1 MHFFIAKLKQFL
13 LFIGDIA
20 VLYLSLW
27 LTLNIRYQF
36 YIPESLWY
44 QHLIAFSIIY
54 LFWLIIFYISGLYDL
69 NLARNDQFFY
79 ATLFRVLLIAASLS
93 TIFFYFIPYFTITP
107 KTNLF
112 LNLVIFTFIFVI
124 WRHAFNYFIKASALA
139 NNVLIIG
146 KTKETAEL
154 IKYLTENPQLGY
166 FPKKNLDYHEIQLI
180 FDLIETIVKDN
191 IQIIVTAVDPHK
203 DRTLVKNLY
212 QCLPLKVALNDL
224 PTFYEKITGKIPIS
238 AIEEIWF
245 LENLMN
251 DNKGLYE
258 SLKRTLDILGAIFL
272 GLLSLPLY
280 PFIALAIKI
289 SDGSPVFYRQTRVG
303 QNGKIFILIK
313 FRTMVQNAEKDGAQ
327 WTIEND
333 LRITKIG
340 NFFRK
345 TRIDELPQL
354 WNILKGDMSFIGP
367 RPERPEIAFGKNL
380 PDHIPFYQIRH
391 LIKPGL
397 SGWAQINY
405 HYGSSVEDAFEKL
418 QYDLYYLKNL
428 SFSLDLA
435 IFLKTIKIVLSS
447 EGR

>member
-1 MHFFIAKLKQFL
+1 M
-13 LFIGDIA
+13 
-20 VLYLSLW
+20 VLYFSLW

-36 YIPESLWY
+36 YIPESLWR

-79 ATLFRVLLIAASLS
+79 ATLVRVLFIAASLS
-93 TIFFYFIPYFTITP
+93 IIFFYLIPYFNIAP

-112 LNLVIFTFIFVI
+112 LNLIVFACSFVV
-124 WRHAFNYFIKASALA
+124 WRHIFNYFIKTSALA

-146 KTKETAEL
+146 KTKETEEL
-154 IKYLTENPQLGY
+154 VKYLKGNPQLGY
-166 FPKKNLDYHEIQLI
+166 SPKKNLDYHEIQLI
-180 FDLIETIVKDN
+180 FDLIEIIVKDN

-203 DRTLVKNLY
+203 DNKLVRNLY
-212 QCLPLKVALNDL
+212 QCLPLKISLNDL

-251 DNKGLYE
+251 NNKNLYE
-258 SLKRTLDILGAIFL
+258 SLKRILDILGALVLGVL
-272 GLLSLPLY
+272 GLPFY
-280 PFIALAIKI
+280 PFIALSIKI
-289 SDGSPVFYRQTRVG
+289 SDNGPVFYRQTRVG
-303 QNGKIFILIK
+303 QNGKIFTLIK
-313 FRTMVQNAEKDGAQ
+313 FRTMVPEAEKNGAQ
-327 WTIEND
+327 WTLEND
-333 LRITKIG
+333 SRITNIG
-340 NFFRK
+340 NFLRK

-354 WNILKGDMSFIGP
+354 WNVLKGDMSFIGP

-405 HYGSSVEDAFEKL
+405 HYGSSIEDAFEKL
-418 QYDLYYLKNL
+418 QYDLYYLKNF